1 MHIGGLKQ
9 RSSWLRE
16 EQQAQKSGLQACI
29 GIPMETIRN
38 FRPGDEAALFQVFFS
53 AVHGLACRDYTP
65 AQTQAWAPA
74 DMDQDLWAQRMQT
87 LKPFVAE
94 RGGEIAGYA
103 DLQAQGYVD
112 HFYVSVQHP
121 RQGIGTRLMLHIL
134 AQADSRGLAEL
145 TAEVSVTAEPFF
157 ALHGFQVLERRWP
170 VRRGVVL
177 ANALMRRCHHVS
189 CT

>member
-1 MHIGGLKQ
+1 
-9 RSSWLRE
+9 
-16 EQQAQKSGLQACI
+16 
-29 GIPMETIRN
+29 METIRN
-38 FRPGDEAALFQVFFS
+38 FRPGDEAALFHVFFS

-65 AQTQAWAPA
+65 AQCQAWAPA
-74 DMDQDLWAQRMQT
+74 DLDQGLWAQRMRA

-94 RGGEIAGYA
+94 RGSEIVGYA
-103 DLQAQGYVD
+103 DLQAQGHVD
-112 HFYVSVQHP
+112 HFYVSGQHP
-121 RQGIGTRLMLHIL
+121 RQGIGTRLIQYIL

-177 ANALMRRCHHVS
+177 ANAWMRRGPVEYHQVKF
-189 CT
+189 T